1 MKTKA
6 IILIITGFIF
16 VSFGLTL
23 KFINSNNSKT
33 VDNENK
39 ITDPT
44 LLQTETENQKYFRE
58 FIESK
63 FNDKYFTIKTLSV
76 DDNSNA
82 NLQIKYNIKG
92 NTGLFYVQTQWIE
105 QTNNEFI
112 TITNKEITNYQTYFQ
127 NNNTAPFYK
136 IVGINGKPNEPE
148 LLYIIPV
155 NKINTNK
162 LLFKK
167 IEQFKK
173 EKIKS
178 NFFFDTKEKILQ

>member
-33 VDNENK
+33 GNNENQ

-58 FIESK
+58 FIENK
-63 FNDKYFTIKTLSV
+63 FNDKYFTIKTITI
-76 DDNSNA
+76 DNKNNA

-105 QTNNEFI
+105 LTNNEFI
-112 TITNKEITNYQTYFQ
+112 TFTNNEITNYQTYFQ
-127 NNNTAPFYK
+127 NNTEPFYK
-136 IVGINGKPNEPE
+136 IVGINGKPNEPK

-167 IEQFKK
+167 IEPFKK
-173 EKIKS
+173 EKINS

>member
-33 VDNENK
+33 VDNENQ
-39 ITDPT
+39 INDPT

-58 FIESK
+58 FIENK
-63 FNDKYFTIKTLSV
+63 FNDKYFTIKILSV
-76 DDNSNA
+76 DYKNNA

-112 TITNKEITNYQTYFQ
+112 SITNNEITNYQTYFK
-127 NNNTAPFYK
+127 NNTEPFYK
-136 IVGINGKPNEPE
+136 IVGINGNPNDPKM
-148 LLYIIPV
+148 LYIIPASE
-155 NKINTNK
+155 INTNE
-162 LLFKK
+162 LLFTK
-167 IEQFKK
+167 IEEFKK
-173 EKIKS
+173 QKTNS
-178 NFFFDTKEKILQ
+178 NFFFDTQEKILQ